1 MENYWKNYNKLVSNL
16 QKKYIINLYKPK
28 KRDKVINNDTYEK
41 SHDTEWHSCLPSAS
55 DIWSWT

>member
-1 MENYWKNYNKLVSNL
+1 MELLEKLQQKWSAIYK
-16 QKKYIINLYKPK
+16 KKYRNLYKHK
-28 KRDKVINNDTYEK
+28 NKRQSYDNDTYVK

>member
-16 QKKYIINLYKPK
+16 QKKNIIILHKPK
-28 KRDKVINNDTYEK
+28 NKDKVINNDTYVK